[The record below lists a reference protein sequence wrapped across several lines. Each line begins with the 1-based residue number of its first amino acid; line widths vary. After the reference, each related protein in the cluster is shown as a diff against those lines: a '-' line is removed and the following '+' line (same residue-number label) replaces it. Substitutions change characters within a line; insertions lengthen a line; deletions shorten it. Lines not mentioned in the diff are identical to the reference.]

1 MIFNTWTFAIFA
13 LVTLT
18 VYWTI
23 VPQRLRPFFI
33 VVAGVVFYAFSVPGY
48 LALIAA
54 LGLATYGAGTAML
67 RESRPRARR
76 VWMIGGVTL
85 ITGVLVVFKYS
96 GFFARTVDQ
105 IAGHH
110 VLPMPH
116 IVVPLAISFFTFEFV
131 HVLVDIYLRKIDRLN
146 ALDFAVFTMFFPTL
160 VAGPIKRYQ
169 TFAPQVR
176 HLTMPNDIDLGLNLY
191 RVVIGLAKKFIIADS
206 MTLLT
211 QPMLDPTGA
220 SYGRLDYLLAMLAYT
235 AKIYFDFTGY
245 SDIAIGVAGLFGV
258 AIPENF
264 DRPYWAANISMF
276 WRRWHM
282 SLSSWIR
289 DYIFIPLGG
298 SRGQPLITALNL
310 FMAMAIAGLWHG
322 AAWTFVAWGLWHGV
336 GLAVHRVWS
345 VRVAPSVAFLNAP
358 SGAVTA
364 VSVATT
370 FVFVVLGW
378 VLFAAPSFDAAA
390 QTIARSVDGSVP
402 AVRY

>member
-1 MIFNTWTFAIFA
+1 MIFNTWTFAVFA
-13 LVTLT
+13 LLALT
-18 VYWTI
+18 VYWTV
-23 VPQRLRPFFI
+23 VPQRFKPFYL
-33 VVAGVVFYAFSVPGY
+33 VAAGAIFYAFSVPAY

-54 LGLATYGAGTAML
+54 LGLITCGVGNAIL
-67 RESRPRARR
+67 RESRPRVRKA
-76 VWMIGGVTL
+76 WMIAGAAL
-85 ITGVLVVFKYS
+85 ITGVLMIFKYS

-105 IAGHH
+105 IAGRD
-110 VLPMPH
+110 VLPLPH
-116 IVVPLAISFFTFEFV
+116 IIVPLAISFFTFEFL
-131 HVLVDIYLRKIDRLN
+131 HVIVDVYLGKIKQLN
-146 ALDFAVFTMFFPTL
+146 PLDFAVFTMFFPTL

-176 HLTMPNDIDLGLNLY
+176 HIAMPHNVELGLYVY
-191 RVVIGLAKKFIIADS
+191 RIIIGLAKKFIIADS

-220 SYGRLDYLLAMLAYT
+220 SYGRLDYVVAILAYT

-245 SDIAIGVAGLFGV
+245 SDIAIGIAGLFGV

-264 DRPYWAANISMF
+264 DRPYWAANISTF

-298 SRGQPLITALNL
+298 SRGRPLVTGLNL
-310 FMAMAIAGLWHG
+310 FLAMAIAGLWHG

-336 GLAVHRVWS
+336 GLAVHRMWS
-345 VRVAPSVAFLNAP
+345 VRVVPAFTFLNSP
-358 SGAVTA
+358 SRAIRA
-364 VSVATT
+364 LSVATT

-390 QTIARSVDGSVP
+390 QTVARSIDGSVP
-402 AVRY
+402 ATP